1 MRAPP
6 PARMLDATSISTLTP
21 TPNPHP
27 NPNPPTLVSMSI
39 QCSADAARC
48 ADINL
53 SPPRDEKVVQLM
65 AMCDTDKSGMLDR
78 AEFDKFFKI
87 VLRDAAKRASML
99 GKHDSTSKLAG
110 VIKDPLKR
118 DS

>member
-1 MRAPP
+1 
-6 PARMLDATSISTLTP
+6 
-21 TPNPHP
+21 
-27 NPNPPTLVSMSI
+27 
-39 QCSADAARC
+39 
-48 ADINL
+48 
-53 SPPRDEKVVQLM
+53 M

>member
-1 MRAPP
+1 
-6 PARMLDATSISTLTP
+6 MLDATSISTLAPTPTLTLAP
-21 TPNPHP
+21 TPNPS
-27 NPNPPTLVSMSI
+27 LLSI
-39 QCSADAARC
+39 HCSADAARC

>member
-1 MRAPP
+1 
-6 PARMLDATSISTLTP
+6 MLDATSISTLVPTPTLTLTP
-21 TPNPHP
+21 TPNPS
-27 NPNPPTLVSMSI
+27 LLSI
-39 QCSADAARC
+39 YCSADAARC

>member
-1 MRAPP
+1 
-6 PARMLDATSISTLTP
+6 
-21 TPNPHP
+21 
-27 NPNPPTLVSMSI
+27 MSI

>member
-1 MRAPP
+1 
-6 PARMLDATSISTLTP
+6 MLDATSISTLTP

-27 NPNPPTLVSMSI
+27 TPNPPTLASSI
-39 QCSADAARC
+39 HCFADGVRC

-87 VLRDAAKRASML
+87 VLRDAAKRAKML
-99 GKHDSTSKLAG
+99 GKHDSTGKLAG